1 MKTLLQIDVCC
12 NWGSTGKIAEQIGLL
27 AEKQGWTV
35 YLVWGRHKNP
45 SKLTDIRVGNMLGVY
60 EHYAENIL
68 LDNEGLA
75 SRCATKKL
83 IKKIEKIKPDVV
95 QLHDIHNHWL
105 NYKILFEY
113 LVEKQIP
120 VVWTQHDQWATTG
133 HCCYNL
139 VGCDRW
145 KTECYDCPLSKW
157 YSLDRSRRNF
167 NLKKNL
173 CAGLKSLTIVPVS
186 EWLADNMRQSHLKD
200 RPIEVIHNGIDI
212 NVFRPQT
219 MDVHKRYG
227 IDEGKKIVLGVAAVW
242 DARKG
247 LTDFYQLAKR
257 LPADE
262 YSIVIVGKLTEE
274 KQAVEGGCQMVFVDR
289 TQNTLELAQLYS
301 AASVFANPTYQ
312 DNYPTTNL
320 EAIACGT
327 PVITYNTGG
336 SPEAVD
342 ENTGAVV
349 AQGDVEALATAIE
362 KFSAMDCKEA
372 CLKRAEA
379 LFDNKKCFNAY
390 ILLYNK
396 LLGGGKIILAV
407 ASVWS
412 DAKGLSDYIKLSEVL
427 PDDYIIVLV
436 GLTESQIASLP
447 QRIVGLPRTQ
457 NVTDL
462 VQLYSMAHIVM
473 SLSYSE
479 TFGLSIVEGMACG
492 TPAIVY
498 NNTAQRYLI
507 DERTGLTVETG
518 DIARV
523 AEAVKV
529 LDAKIEANAEGIS
542 ADCRKRA
549 REYYD
554 KNKNYQ
560 SYISLYNKLL
570 GGGRIML
577 LGVAAPWSERKGLQ
591 DYIALSKILPPE
603 YVIVLIGLDKE
614 QIELLPDNMVG
625 IGRTQNQAE
634 LAAYY
639 SMADILLSLSTG
651 ETFGM
656 TMAEAYGCG
665 TPVIVYDN
673 TAQPEIVTPETGR
686 VVKTGDIEALAAT
699 IREFRDTDF
708 KKHHTSAC
716 RKRAEECFN
725 KDKCFEKYIE
735 LYEQILTNK

>member
-1 MKTLLQIDVCC
+1 MPTLLQLNCAS
-12 NWGSTGKIAEQIGLL
+12 NWGSTGKIAEQIGLC
-27 AEKQGWTV
+27 AQSHGWECYV
-35 YLVWGRHKNP
+35 AYGRSANP
-45 SKLTDIRVGNMLGVY
+45 SALNNIKVGNMFWTV
-60 EHYAENIL
+60 EHFVENRL

-75 SRCATKKL
+75 SHIPSKRLLKE
-83 IKKIEKIKPDVV
+83 IDKIHPDVV
-95 QLHDIHNHWL
+95 HLHNIHDHWL
-105 NYKILFEY
+105 NYRILFEY

-157 YSLDRSRRNF
+157 YSLDKSKRNF

-212 NVFRPQT
+212 NVFRPQS

-262 YSIVIVGKLTEE
+262 YAIVIVGKLTEE

-289 TQNTLELAQLYS
+289 TQNALELAQLYS

-390 ILLYNK
+390 I
-396 LLGGGKIILAV
+396 
-407 ASVWS
+407 
-412 DAKGLSDYIKLSEVL
+412 
-427 PDDYIIVLV
+427 
-436 GLTESQIASLP
+436 
-447 QRIVGLPRTQ
+447 
-457 NVTDL
+457 
-462 VQLYSMAHIVM
+462 
-473 SLSYSE
+473 
-479 TFGLSIVEGMACG
+479 
-492 TPAIVY
+492 
-498 NNTAQRYLI
+498 
-507 DERTGLTVETG
+507 
-518 DIARV
+518 
-523 AEAVKV
+523 
-529 LDAKIEANAEGIS
+529 
-542 ADCRKRA
+542 
-549 REYYD
+549 
-554 KNKNYQ
+554 
-560 SYISLYNKLL
+560 SLYNKLL
-570 GGGRIML
+570 TGGG
-577 LGVAAPWSERKGLQ
+577 
-591 DYIALSKILPPE
+591 
-603 YVIVLIGLDKE
+603 
-614 QIELLPDNMVG
+614 
-625 IGRTQNQAE
+625 
-634 LAAYY
+634 
-639 SMADILLSLSTG
+639 
-651 ETFGM
+651 
-656 TMAEAYGCG
+656 
-665 TPVIVYDN
+665 
-673 TAQPEIVTPETGR
+673 
-686 VVKTGDIEALAAT
+686 
-699 IREFRDTDF
+699 
-708 KKHHTSAC
+708 
-716 RKRAEECFN
+716 
-725 KDKCFEKYIE
+725 
-735 LYEQILTNK
+735 